1 MKRTPALYVAW
12 LVAAVVL
19 VFAVTGKHPYSF
31 YTLLRWICCVVFVYS
46 AFTAHEKN
54 RVAWTWIF
62 GALAV
67 LYNPIF
73 HVHLDR
79 STWVTVNWLTVAA
92 ISVATAFFWP
102 RDKESTVSLSEDKVE
117 ILPVSRRTVAR
128 EWLIFLAVLPL
139 GFATCFCLGFYR
151 EDPSSLSGAYDAFWN
166 ANFGLGRI
174 PSLALWLAPYLTL
187 TLIRSIIWSI
197 STLWPGRSLKLRTFH
212 LLVAVYFIGIVFIGL
227 AVSQNIERQATEREA
242 AKRALELE
250 LLNYVDLSRIT
261 LSGMGVMPASE
272 VHGDSVYRCLYG
284 ISGTIRNDLSRSVQN
299 VHLRASIY
307 DELGKLIDFK
317 EFRLQNPT
325 LYPGVP
331 VPFSE
336 NVVFHKV
343 AKYNADVP
351 INVQCFVNV
360 VAADYVP

>member
-1 MKRTPALYVAW
+1 
-12 LVAAVVL
+12 
-19 VFAVTGKHPYSF
+19 
-31 YTLLRWICCVVFVYS
+31 VY
-46 AFTAHEKN
+46 
-54 RVAWTWIF
+54 
-62 GALAV
+62 L
-67 LYNPIF
+67 
-73 HVHLDR
+73 
-79 STWVTVNWLTVAA
+79 
-92 ISVATAFFWP
+92 
-102 RDKESTVSLSEDKVE
+102 
-117 ILPVSRRTVAR
+117 
-128 EWLIFLAVLPL
+128 
-139 GFATCFCLGFYR
+139 
-151 EDPSSLSGAYDAFWN
+151 
-166 ANFGLGRI
+166 
-174 PSLALWLAPYLTL
+174 
-187 TLIRSIIWSI
+187 
-197 STLWPGRSLKLRTFH
+197 
-212 LLVAVYFIGIVFIGL
+212 IGIVFIGL
-227 AVSQNIERQATEREA
+227 AVSQNIERQATERET

-261 LSGMGVMPASE
+261 LSVGGVMPALE
-272 VHGDSVYRCLYG
+272 VHSDGVYRCLYG

>member
-1 MKRTPALYVAW
+1 VKRVTGLYIAW
-12 LVAAVVL
+12 LVAAVL
-19 VFAVTGKHPYSF
+19 LAFAATGRHPYSF
-31 YTLLRWICCVVFVYS
+31 YTLLRWICCAVFVYS
-46 AFTAHEKN
+46 AFTAHKKN

-62 GALAV
+62 GGLAV

-79 STWVTVNWLTVAA
+79 STWASVNWFTVGA
-92 ISVATAFFWP
+92 IAVATAFFWP
-102 RDKESTVSLSEDKVE
+102 RDKESTVSLSEKKVE
-117 ILPVSRRTVAR
+117 IFPVSRRTVAR
-128 EWLIFLAVLPL
+128 EWLLFMAVLPL
-139 GFATCFCLGFYR
+139 GFVASFFLGFYR
-151 EDPSSLSGAYDAFWN
+151 EEPSDLSRAYDDFWN
-166 ANFGLGRI
+166 AHLGLDSAS
-174 PSLALWLAPYLTL
+174 SLALWLAPYLAL
-187 TLIRSIIWSI
+187 TLIRSILWSV

-212 LLVAVYFIGIVFIGL
+212 LLVAVYLIGIVFIGL

-261 LSGMGVMPASE
+261 LSGMEVMPALE
-272 VHGDSVYRCLYG
+272 VHSGSVYRCLYG

-299 VHLRASIY
+299 VHLRASIN

-336 NVVFHKV
+336 NAVFH
-343 AKYNADVP
+343 NVP
-351 INVQCFVNV
+351 INAQYLVNV